1 MKRITTALVF
11 LLACLA
17 ATAQEVT
24 LTVDAPESAVA
35 GERFR
40 IIYTINSTD
49 GQFTP
54 PKFDPSFSVQ
64 GPQQSTSRN
73 VQWINGD
80 MKAVSSTTL
89 IYYVTV
95 GAPGTYT
102 IPAAQFEAKKV
113 TVSSQERQIVISA
126 GGSPQQ
132 AAGQQQGQGQVKAA
146 GDAPASGSEVSMKI
160 LLGDREVY
168 AGEPVT
174 GMLKLYTR
182 INLSGIQEL
191 KFPDFK
197 GFLKEDIETPPL
209 RSLETEV
216 IDGIQY
222 GTGVI
227 QRFVLYPQVSGEIRI
242 EPAEMTVL
250 VQERTGAR
258 DPFFDDPFFDSFF
271 SSVSTVPRK
280 ITTQPLTVRVKS
292 LPEPRPADFHGAVGS
307 FTMESSIS
315 GTDAKLNDA
324 VTMTVTLKGSGN
336 LNLSGEPVISFPQG
350 IEKYDPKVTVK
361 SSGTSSGTKVFEYLL
376 IPRNTGTFEIPPIS
390 YSVFDPKE
398 EKYVTL
404 RAGGFT
410 VNVTGTPG
418 QEESAAPVYI
428 PGEDVKYLG
437 QDIRFI
443 RNGKTKLA
451 AISSPLV
458 STLYYWLW
466 FALALFVAVLVLV
479 VRKQQI
485 RRNADTAGVRNR
497 RAAKNARKRLARAT
511 ALLKSGKKEEVNAE
525 VARALWGYLGDKL
538 RIAQSDITRD
548 KCYIALRD
556 RKADE
561 EMITELDRIL
571 TATEYSQY
579 APVSEG
585 ESPAALC
592 ERAATLIGKLD
603 DVLD

>member
-24 LTVDAPESAVA
+24 LTVEAPESAVA

-182 INLSGIQEL
+182 I
-191 KFPDFK
+191 
-197 GFLKEDIETPPL
+197 
-209 RSLETEV
+209 
-216 IDGIQY
+216 
-222 GTGVI
+222 
-227 QRFVLYPQVSGEIRI
+227 
-242 EPAEMTVL
+242 
-250 VQERTGAR
+250 
-258 DPFFDDPFFDSFF
+258 
-271 SSVSTVPRK
+271 K
-280 ITTQPLTVRVKS
+280 I
-292 LPEPRPADFHGAVGS
+292 G
-307 FTMESSIS
+307 
-315 GTDAKLNDA
+315 
-324 VTMTVTLKGSGN
+324 
-336 LNLSGEPVISFPQG
+336 
-350 IEKYDPKVTVK
+350 
-361 SSGTSSGTKVFEYLL
+361 
-376 IPRNTGTFEIPPIS
+376 
-390 YSVFDPKE
+390 
-398 EKYVTL
+398 
-404 RAGGFT
+404 RAH
-410 VNVTGTPG
+410 V
-418 QEESAAPVYI
+418 
-428 PGEDVKYLG
+428 
-437 QDIRFI
+437 
-443 RNGKTKLA
+443 
-451 AISSPLV
+451 
-458 STLYYWLW
+458 
-466 FALALFVAVLVLV
+466 
-479 VRKQQI
+479 
-485 RRNADTAGVRNR
+485 
-497 RAAKNARKRLARAT
+497 
-511 ALLKSGKKEEVNAE
+511 
-525 VARALWGYLGDKL
+525 
-538 RIAQSDITRD
+538 
-548 KCYIALRD
+548 
-556 RKADE
+556 
-561 EMITELDRIL
+561 
-571 TATEYSQY
+571 
-579 APVSEG
+579 
-585 ESPAALC
+585 
-592 ERAATLIGKLD
+592 
-603 DVLD
+603 